1 MRRRKSK
8 HYYFDRESV
17 DVIADDLNDFSIVES
32 TDEILDNFDLIK
44 ILIYSALTTRDENR
58 VHLSTMMALSLHCGN
73 KIAKELSKDI
83 NDIMQLDTY
92 LDLVEDIRDIIGVYD
107 KRNVKVD
114 IIAGKLVV
122 ILR

>member
-32 TDEILDNFDLIK
+32 TDEMLDNFDLIK
-44 ILIYSALTTRDENR
+44 ILIYSALTSRDENR
-58 VHLSTMMALSLHCGN
+58 VHLTTMMALSVHCGN
-73 KIAKELSKDI
+73 DIAKGLSGEI

-92 LDLVEDIRDIIGVYD
+92 LDLIDDIRDIIGTYD
-107 KRNVKVD
+107 KRDIKVD